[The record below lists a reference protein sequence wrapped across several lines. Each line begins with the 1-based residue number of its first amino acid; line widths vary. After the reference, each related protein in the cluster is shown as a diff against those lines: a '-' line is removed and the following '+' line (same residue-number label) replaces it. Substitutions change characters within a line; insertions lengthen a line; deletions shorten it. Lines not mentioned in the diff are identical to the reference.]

1 MPNVSTNASSYL
13 RNRVQNSFFF
23 APCNTEEIS
32 KAISNL
38 KDNGKGLYVISTSVL
53 ESCKHII
60 SPILSHI
67 TNLCLNDGYFPSE
80 LKLGCIT
87 PIFKNGKKDL
97 IENYR
102 PVCSLS
108 PFSKIIERIIY
119 DRMITFIDKNKIFS
133 GSQFGFRK
141 GMSTETAI
149 IDYVNKIQSGLND
162 QQYSIS
168 VLMDLSKAFDLM
180 DHSILKIKLE
190 HYGFRGNILN
200 FLMNFLTDRNYFVN
214 VNGLQSVK
222 RSVKIGVPQGSTL
235 GPLLFLLYVNDMAN
249 CSDILHF
256 SQFADDSTVTHS
268 HKNLKYVIEIM
279 EREVEK
285 VLTWLSTNRLLI
297 NLKKTHLMVFTN
309 KQRPQ
314 EISLKV
320 KDNIITETSES
331 KFLGVIVDNKLSW
344 ASHIKYISNK
354 ISKSS
359 SIIRY
364 LRYSFPKAILKTLY
378 MSLVLPYISY
388 CNIIWGSAF
397 KTVLKPIVILQKK
410 SIRTITKSNFLEHTK
425 PLFKT
430 CKLLNVNQLFDL
442 NCAKFMF
449 KILNTEQYPIYKM
462 KLLHS
467 QANHN
472 YNTRNSAFLR
482 PPFERLKRFMISF
495 FNNGIRVWNS
505 LSDFVKKSKKLGEF
519 KVKIKNW
526 LLNNY

>member
-1 MPNVSTNASSYL
+1 MV
-13 RNRVQNSFFF
+13 
-23 APCNTEEIS
+23 
-32 KAISNL
+32 
-38 KDNGKGLYVISTSVL
+38 
-53 ESCKHII
+53 
-60 SPILSHI
+60 
-67 TNLCLNDGYFPSE
+67 
-80 LKLGCIT
+80 
-87 PIFKNGKKDL
+87 
-97 IENYR
+97 
-102 PVCSLS
+102 
-108 PFSKIIERIIY
+108 
-119 DRMITFIDKNKIFS
+119 
-133 GSQFGFRK
+133 
-141 GMSTETAI
+141 
-149 IDYVNKIQSGLND
+149 
-162 QQYSIS
+162 
-168 VLMDLSKAFDLM
+168 
-180 DHSILKIKLE
+180 
-190 HYGFRGNILN
+190 
-200 FLMNFLTDRNYFVN
+200 
-214 VNGLQSVK
+214 
-222 RSVKIGVPQGSTL
+222 
-235 GPLLFLLYVNDMAN
+235 N

-442 NCAKFMF
+442 NCAKLIF

-472 YNTRNSAFLR
+472 YNTRNSALLR